1 MRTVMDDSNYQQLI
15 KEINH
20 LGKGSIFLSDDLA
33 MKDKAVLRVYL
44 SRMVENSLITRIAPG
59 VFHIPRYSKVLKR
72 PVPPDIDDVAT
83 AIAKTEKAR
92 IVPAGIYALYKA
104 GLTDQVPSVAVFGTD
119 GTARVI
125 RLNDGRTIK
134 FKAAAA
140 RNFAYV
146 SPIVQTAVSAMR
158 EIGKDNITENEITRI
173 RNLCSSVNKET
184 FESDLKLAPEWI
196 SRLLTER
203 VEHAD

>member
-1 MRTVMDDSNYQQLI
+1 MFREKRTSTPYSDRTPYPRPMPHSAP
-15 KEINH
+15 ETHHAH
-20 LGKGSIFLSDDLA
+20 LYGFPTL
-33 MKDKAVLRVYL
+33 
-44 SRMVENSLITRIAPG
+44 
-59 VFHIPRYSKVLKR
+59 
-72 PVPPDIDDVAT
+72 
-83 AIAKTEKAR
+83 
-92 IVPAGIYALYKA
+92 
-104 GLTDQVPSVAVFGTD
+104 
-119 GTARVI
+119 
-125 RLNDGRTIK
+125 
-134 FKAAAA
+134 AA